1 MKLRDLLKRLGPG
14 FVTGASDD
22 DPAGIGTYVQAG
34 AQFGFAQLWTA
45 LFSFPIMTIVQEMC
59 GRIGTVTGLGLTA
72 VIRKHYA
79 RPILYFIVCLQVL
92 TNTINIGADLSAMT
106 ASANLLI
113 HAPYFVLLAIVTC
126 VTVALIVVLPYRT
139 YATYLKFLGL
149 TLLTYVVS
157 AFMVHPAWNHVAAA
171 MFVPHVSLRKD
182 FLLTLIA
189 VFGVTISPYEF
200 FWQSNEEVEE
210 LVEEKKLASEEAGHP
225 KIGPADVRAVRGDTA
240 FGMFFSNAIMFFIVV
255 VAASTLHAHGHTNVQ
270 SAEQAAQVL
279 RPIAG
284 PLTFALFA
292 AGIVSAGLLSIP
304 VMAASSAY
312 AVSATFGWKRSLR
325 RPFWEE
331 RRFYGVIAGS
341 CLLGLAVNI
350 AHVAPFRLLYY
361 AAVLNGI
368 IAPPLLFIVTQI
380 AANRRIMGR
389 FVNRPVSTA
398 VGWALCAFMTVLVVA
413 FFVLSA

>member
-1 MKLRDLLKRLGPG
+1 
-14 FVTGASDD
+14 VTGASDD

-34 AQFGFAQLWTA
+34 AQFGFSQLWTA
-45 LFSFPIMTIVQEMC
+45 LFTFPVMTIVQEMC

-79 RPILYFIVCLQVL
+79 GPILYFIVCVQVL
-92 TNTINIGADLSAMT
+92 TNTVNIGADLSAMA

-113 HAPYFVLLAIVTC
+113 HIPYLVLLGIVAC
-126 VTVALIVVLPYRT
+126 LTVVLIVVLPYRT

-149 TLLTYVVS
+149 TLLTYVAA
-157 AFMVHPAWNHVAAA
+157 AFMVRPSWSHVAAA
-171 MFVPHVSLRKD
+171 MFVPHISLRKD

-210 LVEEKKLASEEAGHP
+210 LVEEKKLAGEEAGNP
-225 KIGPADVRAVRGDTA
+225 RIGTADVKAVRADTA

-255 VAASTLHAHGHTNVQ
+255 VSASTLNAHGHTNVQ
-270 SAEQAAQVL
+270 TAEQAAQVL

-284 PLTFALFA
+284 TLAFVLFA

-312 AVSATFGWKRSLR
+312 VVSAAFGWKRSLR

-331 RRFYGVIAGS
+331 RRFYGIIAGS

-350 AHVAPFRLLYY
+350 AHVTPFRLLYY
-361 AAVLNGI
+361 SAVLNGLI
-368 IAPPLLFIVTQI
+368 SPPLLFIVTQI
-380 AANRRIMGR
+380 AGNRRIMGR
-389 FVNRPVSTA
+389 FANRPLSNIA
-398 VGWALCAFMTVLVVA
+398 GWVLCGFMTVLICA
-413 FFVLSA
+413 FFALSA